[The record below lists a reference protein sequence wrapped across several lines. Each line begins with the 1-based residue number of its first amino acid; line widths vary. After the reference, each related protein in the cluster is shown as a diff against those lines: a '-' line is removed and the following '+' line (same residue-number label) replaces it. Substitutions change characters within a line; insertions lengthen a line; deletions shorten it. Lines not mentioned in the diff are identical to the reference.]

1 MYKYA
6 LTNTCTAN
14 HHHAFSRLVHLHR
27 TAIFAAFSA
36 LLNSVAPSRL
46 RKSFFVAMAKLWV
59 ETVCISGMSPSEGGI
74 SPMHTMKL
82 TQCELN
88 GDRRITAVVPG
99 YQSIPLQENYSKE
112 KDFGKHCQLYI
123 SIELILTEKK
133 LRNHQNPTQQ
143 KKKLSL
149 TIQYK

>member
-6 LTNTCTAN
+6 LTYTCTAN
-14 HHHAFSRLVHLHR
+14 HHHAINRLAHLHR
-27 TAIFAAFSA
+27 TIIAAF
-36 LLNSVAPSRL
+36 LLCLKLVAPSRL
-46 RKSFFVAMAKLWV
+46 RKSFFIAMARLWV
-59 ETVCISGMSPSEGGI
+59 GTVCISGMSPSEGGI

-82 TQCELN
+82 TQCEFN

-133 LRNHQNPTQQ
+133 LRNHQNSTQQ